1 MLRLR
6 LIVLLLCLIMI
17 GQGLIAQRTTRV
29 DICVYGGTSAGVM
42 AAYTAKKMG
51 KSVLLIE
58 PGMHLGGLS
67 SGGLGFTDIGNKYA
81 ISGLAL
87 DFYRRVGQHY
97 GRFEQWI
104 FEPHVA
110 EDIFKGYI
118 QRGKVPVQYN
128 TRLFKVTKTGNNI
141 ISIILENSAAPSTA
155 TSDTVYAKM
164 FIDCSYEGD
173 LMARAG
179 VSFTT
184 GREANSVYNETFNGV
199 QMRNKHQF
207 ADSIDPYKVKGDAGS
222 GLLWGISSQPA
233 ASTGSGDKK
242 IQAYNFRICLTSDSA
257 NQLPIT
263 QPPGY
268 DPGMYELLVRV
279 LETPGHTLDH
289 ISYVFDGEKAVFAAD
304 TLFSIGCG
312 RVFEGT
318 YPMMWDSLLKLRALP
333 DDFKL
338 YCGHEYTASNVKFAL
353 TVDGDNPA
361 LKARA
366 EEVTRLR
373 AENKPTIPVLL
384 GEEKKANVFL
394 RADEPSVAAKLH
406 MKGASGAEVF
416 GELRERKNKS

>member
-1 MLRLR
+1 MDHVDLRVAHGDV
-6 LIVLLLCLIMI
+6 IKI
-17 GQGLIAQRTTRV
+17 GELIA
-29 DICVYGGTSAGVM
+29 
-42 AAYTAKKMG
+42 
-51 KSVLLIE
+51 
-58 PGMHLGGLS
+58 
-67 SGGLGFTDIGNKYA
+67 
-81 ISGLAL
+81 
-87 DFYRRVGQHY
+87 
-97 GRFEQWI
+97 
-104 FEPHVA
+104 
-110 EDIFKGYI
+110 
-118 QRGKVPVQYN
+118 
-128 TRLFKVTKTGNNI
+128 
-141 ISIILENSAAPSTA
+141 
-155 TSDTVYAKM
+155 
-164 FIDCSYEGD
+164 
-173 LMARAG
+173 
-179 VSFTT
+179 
-184 GREANSVYNETFNGV
+184 
-199 QMRNKHQF
+199 
-207 ADSIDPYKVKGDAGS
+207 
-222 GLLWGISSQPA
+222 
-233 ASTGSGDKK
+233 
-242 IQAYNFRICLTSDSA
+242 
-257 NQLPIT
+257 
-263 QPPGY
+263 
-268 DPGMYELLVRV
+268 RV

-289 ISYVFDGEKAVFAAD
+289 VSYVFDAEKALFAAD